1 MPKTF
6 QDAIV
11 TTKEFGIEFIWIDS
25 LCIIQDSPSD
35 WAYEAARMASVYSG
49 ATCTIA
55 AVWGMNGTCGCFR
68 DHCPTLRISI
78 DEQRVIGTY
87 ITHRTHEMYLRPQPK
102 SQKYLREAALNTR
115 AWTLQEIVLSRRI
128 ILFAEDQM
136 YWHCTSLYESEDS
149 LDSVTDITGTSLHIP
164 SLGAVARHGEQSK
177 DMLYESWQTTMKSYS
192 LRQLTNGGDKFAALA
207 GITEFFGGVLAD
219 EAVAGLWRRDLGR
232 GLMWQ
237 IPVNRHCAIDQD
249 AVERLNMPSWS
260 WLKIKGEA
268 DPSVADTRLCVQ
280 NLDAQVKWEGLSMT
294 SKIQNSSITGKGRI
308 LEIAAIHK
316 EDEYGCFCSI
326 SRVTLQIGR
335 KETMTCKVYW
345 RMDGCTGVLPATLQ
359 FLCIRFTDIDNVRRS
374 DESVA
379 EIDGLVLTPSGSSQA
394 NLSFRRLGAGA
405 ISGFPLAHYE
415 ELQLREFE
423 LV

>member
-35 WAYEAARMASVYSG
+35 WEYEAARMASVYSG

-78 DEQRVIGTY
+78 DEQRIIGTH
-87 ITHRTHEMYLRPQPK
+87 ITHRAHEMYLRPPLK
-102 SQKYLREAALNTR
+102 SRKYLREAVLNTH

-149 LDSVTDITGTSLHIP
+149 LDSVTDMAGTSLDIP
-164 SLGAVARHGEQSK
+164 SLGAVARNGEQSK

-192 LRQLTNGGDKFAALA
+192 LRQLTNGGDKLAALA

-237 IPVNRHCAIDQD
+237 IPVNRQCAIDQD
-249 AVERLNMPSWS
+249 AVKRLNIPSWS

-280 NLDAQVKWEGLSMT
+280 SLDAQVNWQGLSIT
-294 SKIQNSSITGKGRI
+294 SQIRNSFITGKRRI
-308 LEIAAIHK
+308 LGIMAIHK
-316 EDEYGCFCSI
+316 EDECDCFCSI

-335 KETMTCKVYW
+335 REAMMCKVYW
-345 RMDGCTGVLPATLQ
+345 RMDECTRVLPAALH
-359 FLCIRFTDIDNVRRS
+359 FLCIRFTDIDNVQRS
-374 DESVA
+374 DELVA
-379 EIDGLVLTPSGSSQA
+379 GID
-394 NLSFRRLGAGA
+394 
-405 ISGFPLAHYE
+405 
-415 ELQLREFE
+415 E
-423 LV
+423 LVITPFSSS